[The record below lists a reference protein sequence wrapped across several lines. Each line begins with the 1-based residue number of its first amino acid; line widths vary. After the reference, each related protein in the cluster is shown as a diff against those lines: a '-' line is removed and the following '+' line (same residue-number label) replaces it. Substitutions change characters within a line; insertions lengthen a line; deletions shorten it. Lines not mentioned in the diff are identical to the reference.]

1 MEDIKIS
8 YEEKEKLHKAFRQ
21 HEFRILFDEYFDEIS
36 NEKYRKEK
44 EDYLLSLYFK
54 GELKKDQIIIQPKE
68 AFCIKTKILYSNQTS
83 QKIFLNICT
92 HEGIQNICFENAGS
106 GSVGIPYSLSQIRP
120 DKYGNNMSCLSIDC
134 CVNPFTIDVIRKYN
148 EIFNFMLED
157 VCLNIEKNIMKD
169 KERICRD
176 FKILSNMK
184 CKGEKPFLLCIN
196 KNVLKNNILLE
207 EEKKL
212 EKLKKEYEEKNE
224 TSKDVDNVLK
234 KSKIQTEIKTYNQ
247 EEINKSNIQILD
259 NNNNDNNNNNN
270 SIKEDIMENYKK
282 DGRKNKFFIYHQGSI
297 NMSSFFKIK
306 EYKNTPIS
314 LNLPDKLKVVIY
326 TDNYVN
332 KNDIDITVQRIRK
345 IIEIKFNNKEK
356 DLTINLPYP
365 CDEKDYSCVL
375 HIEKKKIEI
384 YLKLHDEYV
393 KRCAQ
398 EIYDKYISE
407 EKAEEKDAF
416 GYIDEVVEQYE
427 QEEKNQNNKEENIVI
442 GGNKNNKEENI
453 VIGGNKNNKEEN
465 IVIEENKN
473 NKEENIVIGGN
484 KNNKEENIVIGGN
497 KNNKE
502 ENIVIGGNKNN
513 KEENIVIEENK
524 NNKEENI
531 VIGGNNEHNKESL
544 KHNNHCENINKVFEQ
559 MDDNKYEIYNSSLQ
573 INEDILKGENRI
585 KVNKRDNKLKLKDNK
600 KCVFNFE
607 LQEKVHHDNIF
618 PNTSLNISNNLL
630 HYKEKDIRSDLNIQL
645 INESPTVVEKWN
657 DKEKIFPPVK
667 YDKCYINKSFGGKEN
682 YKKEKIH
689 ISERDFLVD
698 TYMYEG
704 ADTGMI
710 LSGML
715 WYTYI

>member
-148 EIFNFMLED
+148 EVFNFMLED

-176 FKILSNMK
+176 FKMLSNMK

-196 KNVLKNNILLE
+196 KNVLKKNILLE

-259 NNNNDNNNNNN
+259 DNNNNM
-270 SIKEDIMENYKK
+270 KEDVMENYKK

-297 NMSSFFKIK
+297 NMSSFFKTK

-332 KNDIDITVQRIRK
+332 KNDINITIQRKRK
-345 IIEIKFNNKEK
+345 ILEIKFNNKEK

-393 KRCAQ
+393 KRYAQ
-398 EIYDKYISE
+398 EIYDKYIS
-407 EKAEEKDAF
+407 EEKDAF

-427 QEEKNQNNKEENIVI
+427 QEEKNKNKNKNNGDEKNKNKEEENIVM
-442 GGNKNNKEENI
+442 EE
-453 VIGGNKNNKEEN
+453 
-465 IVIEENKN
+465 
-473 NKEENIVIGGN
+473 
-484 KNNKEENIVIGGN
+484 
-497 KNNKE
+497 
-502 ENIVIGGNKNN
+502 
-513 KEENIVIEENK
+513 
-524 NNKEENI
+524 
-531 VIGGNNEHNKESL
+531 NNEHNKEPL
-544 KHNNHCENINKVFEQ
+544 KHNNHCEKINNVSEQ
-559 MDDNKYEIYNSSLQ
+559 MYDNKKYEIDNSSVQ
-573 INEDILKGENRI
+573 ISEGILEGGNRI
-585 KVNKRDNKLKLKDNK
+585 EVDKRDNKLKLKDNK

-607 LQEKVHHDNIF
+607 LQEKVDHENIF
-618 PNTSLNISNNLL
+618 PSTSQNRSNNLL
-630 HYKEKDIRSDLNIQL
+630 HYKEKDIRRDLNIEL
-645 INESPTVVEKWN
+645 INDSPTVVEKSN
-657 DKEKIFPPVK
+657 DKEKIFSPVN
-667 YDKCYINKSFGGKEN
+667 YDKCYINKSFIGKEN
-682 YKKEKIH
+682 CKKEKIH
-689 ISERDFLVD
+689 ISERDFLID

-710 LSGML
+710 LSSML

>member
-148 EIFNFMLED
+148 EVFNFMLED

-176 FKILSNMK
+176 FKMLSNMK

-196 KNVLKNNILLE
+196 KNVLKKNILLE

-259 NNNNDNNNNNN
+259 DNNNNM
-270 SIKEDIMENYKK
+270 KEDVMENYKK

-297 NMSSFFKIK
+297 NMSSFFKTK

-332 KNDIDITVQRIRK
+332 KNDINITIQRKRK
-345 IIEIKFNNKEK
+345 ILEIKFNNKEK

-393 KRCAQ
+393 KRYAQ
-398 EIYDKYISE
+398 EIYDKYIS
-407 EKAEEKDAF
+407 EEKDAF

-427 QEEKNQNNKEENIVI
+427 QEEKNKNK
-442 GGNKNNKEENI
+442 NKNNGDENSLGVGAVGFSLAI
-453 VIGGNKNNKEEN
+453 LSSTILASSVLFSTYFCANTCN
-465 IVIEENKN
+465 V
-473 NKEENIVIGGN
+473 
-484 KNNKEENIVIGGN
+484 
-497 KNNKE
+497 
-502 ENIVIGGNKNN
+502 
-513 KEENIVIEENK
+513 
-524 NNKEENI
+524 
-531 VIGGNNEHNKESL
+531 NEDD
-544 KHNNHCENINKVFEQ
+544 
-559 MDDNKYEIYNSSLQ
+559 MDD
-573 INEDILKGENRI
+573 
-585 KVNKRDNKLKLKDNK
+585 
-600 KCVFNFE
+600 
-607 LQEKVHHDNIF
+607 
-618 PNTSLNISNNLL
+618 
-630 HYKEKDIRSDLNIQL
+630 
-645 INESPTVVEKWN
+645 
-657 DKEKIFPPVK
+657 
-667 YDKCYINKSFGGKEN
+667 
-682 YKKEKIH
+682 
-689 ISERDFLVD
+689 DF
-698 TYMYEG
+698 
-704 ADTGMI
+704 I
-710 LSGML
+710 
-715 WYTYI
+715 

>member
-120 DKYGNNMSCLSIDC
+120 DKYGDNMSCLSIDC

-176 FKILSNMK
+176 FKMLSNMK

-196 KNVLKNNILLE
+196 KNVLKKNILLE

-212 EKLKKEYEEKNE
+212 ENLKKEYEEKNE

-234 KSKIQTEIKTYNQ
+234 KSKIQTEIKTNNQ
-247 EEINKSNIQILD
+247 EEKNKSNIQILD
-259 NNNNDNNNNNN
+259 DDNN
-270 SIKEDIMENYKK
+270 IKEDIIENYKK
-282 DGRKNKFFIYHQGSI
+282 DGMKNKYFIYHQGSI
-297 NMSSFFKIK
+297 NMSSLFKIK

-314 LNLPDKLKVVIY
+314 LNLPDKLKVVVY

-332 KNDIDITVQRIRK
+332 KKDIDITVQTERK
-345 IIEIKFNNKEK
+345 VIEIKFNNKEK

-375 HIEKKKIEI
+375 YMEKKKIEI
-384 YLKLHDEYV
+384 YLTLHNEYV
-393 KRCAQ
+393 TRYAQ
-398 EIYDKYISE
+398 EIYDKYISD
-407 EKAEEKDAF
+407 EKDSF
-416 GYIDEVVEQYE
+416 GYIDEVVQQYE
-427 QEEKNQNNKEENIVI
+427 QEEKNKNGNIEEQF
-442 GGNKNNKEENI
+442 K
-453 VIGGNKNNKEEN
+453 
-465 IVIEENKN
+465 VIEENKN
-473 NKEENIVIGGN
+473 IEEQF
-484 KNNKEENIVIGGN
+484 K
-497 KNNKE
+497 
-502 ENIVIGGNKNN
+502 
-513 KEENIVIEENK
+513 VIEENK
-524 NNKEENI
+524 NIEEQFK
-531 VIGGNNEHNKESL
+531 VIDINNEHNKESL
-544 KHNNHCENINKVFEQ
+544 KHNDHCENINNVCKQ
-559 MDDNKYEIYNSSLQ
+559 MDDNKYEIYDSSLQ
-573 INEDILKGENRI
+573 TSECILKEGDQIN
-585 KVNKRDNKLKLKDNK
+585 VNKRDNKLKNKDNK
-600 KCVFNFE
+600 KDVFNFE
-607 LQEKVHHDNIF
+607 LQEKVNHENLF
-618 PNTSLNISNNLL
+618 PNRSLNRSNNLL
-630 HYKEKDIRSDLNIQL
+630 NFKEKDIRTDLNIQL
-645 INESPTVVEKWN
+645 INEKPN
-657 DKEKIFPPVK
+657 DKEKIFTQVN
-667 YDKCYINKSFGGKEN
+667 DNNSYINNSFEVEEN
-682 YKKEKIH
+682 YKKEKKH
-689 ISERDFLVD
+689 ISERDFLSD
-698 TYMYEG
+698 TYNIYEC

-710 LSGML
+710 LSSMI

>member
-68 AFCIKTKILYSNQTS
+68 AFCIKTKIFYSNQTS
-83 QKIFLNICT
+83 
-92 HEGIQNICFENAGS
+92 IQNICFENAGS

-148 EIFNFMLED
+148 EVFNFMLED

-176 FKILSNMK
+176 FKMLSNMK

-196 KNVLKNNILLE
+196 KNVLKKNILLE

-259 NNNNDNNNNNN
+259 DNNNNM
-270 SIKEDIMENYKK
+270 KEDVMENYKK

-297 NMSSFFKIK
+297 NMSSFFKTK

-332 KNDIDITVQRIRK
+332 KNDINITIQRKRK
-345 IIEIKFNNKEK
+345 ILEIKFNNKEK

-393 KRCAQ
+393 KRYAQ
-398 EIYDKYISE
+398 EIYDKYIS
-407 EKAEEKDAF
+407 EEKDAF

-427 QEEKNQNNKEENIVI
+427 QEEKNKNKNKNNGDENSVMEGNKNKEEENIVMEE
-442 GGNKNNKEENI
+442 NKNKEEENI
-453 VIGGNKNNKEEN
+453 VMEENKNKEEEN
-465 IVIEENKN
+465 IVMEGNKNKEEENIVMEENKN
-473 NKEENIVIGGN
+473 KEEENIVM
-484 KNNKEENIVIGGN
+484 EE
-497 KNNKE
+497 
-502 ENIVIGGNKNN
+502 
-513 KEENIVIEENK
+513 
-524 NNKEENI
+524 
-531 VIGGNNEHNKESL
+531 NNEHNKEPL
-544 KHNNHCENINKVFEQ
+544 KHNNHCEKINNVSEQ
-559 MDDNKYEIYNSSLQ
+559 MYDNKKYEIDNSSVQ
-573 INEDILKGENRI
+573 ISEGILEGGNRI
-585 KVNKRDNKLKLKDNK
+585 EVDKRDNKLKLKDNK

-607 LQEKVHHDNIF
+607 LQEKVDHENIF
-618 PNTSLNISNNLL
+618 PSTSQNRSNNLL
-630 HYKEKDIRSDLNIQL
+630 HYKEKDIRRDLNIEL
-645 INESPTVVEKWN
+645 INDSPTVVEKSN
-657 DKEKIFPPVK
+657 DKEKIFSPVN
-667 YDKCYINKSFGGKEN
+667 YDKCYINKSFIGKEN
-682 YKKEKIH
+682 CKKEKIH
-689 ISERDFLVD
+689 ISERDFLID

-710 LSGML
+710 LSSML

>member
-21 HEFRILFDEYFDEIS
+21 HEFRILFDEYFEEIS

-148 EIFNFMLED
+148 EVFNFMLED

-176 FKILSNMK
+176 FKMLSNMK

-196 KNVLKNNILLE
+196 KNVLKKNILLE

-259 NNNNDNNNNNN
+259 DNNNNN
-270 SIKEDIMENYKK
+270 IKEDIMENYKK

-332 KNDIDITVQRIRK
+332 KNDINITIQRKRK
-345 IIEIKFNNKEK
+345 IVEIKFNNKEK

-375 HIEKKKIEI
+375 YIEKKKIEI
-384 YLKLHDEYV
+384 YLKLYDEYV
-393 KRCAQ
+393 KRYAQ
-398 EIYDKYISE
+398 EIYDKYIS
-407 EKAEEKDAF
+407 EEKDAF

-427 QEEKNQNNKEENIVI
+427 QEEKNKNKEEENIVI
-442 GGNKNNKEENI
+442 GENKNKE
-453 VIGGNKNNKEEN
+453 EEN
-465 IVIEENKN
+465 IVIEEN
-473 NKEENIVIGGN
+473 
-484 KNNKEENIVIGGN
+484 
-497 KNNKE
+497 
-502 ENIVIGGNKNN
+502 
-513 KEENIVIEENK
+513 
-524 NNKEENI
+524 
-531 VIGGNNEHNKESL
+531 NEHNKEPL
-544 KHNNHCENINKVFEQ
+544 KYNNYCENINNVSEQ
-559 MDDNKYEIYNSSLQ
+559 MYENKYEIDNSSLQ
-573 INEDILKGENRI
+573 IREGILEGGNRI
-585 KVNKRDNKLKLKDNK
+585 GVDKRDNKLKLKDKK

-607 LQEKVHHDNIF
+607 LQEKVDHENIF
-618 PNTSLNISNNLL
+618 PSTSQNRSNNLL
-630 HYKEKDIRSDLNIQL
+630 HYKEKDIRRDLNIEL
-645 INESPTVVEKWN
+645 INESPTVVEKSN
-657 DKEKIFPPVK
+657 DKEKIFSPVN
-667 YDKCYINKSFGGKEN
+667 YDKCYINKSFVGKEN

-689 ISERDFLVD
+689 ISERDFLID

-710 LSGML
+710 LSSML

>member
-21 HEFRILFDEYFDEIS
+21 HEFRILFDEYFEEIS

-148 EIFNFMLED
+148 EVFNFMLED

-176 FKILSNMK
+176 FKMLSNMK

-196 KNVLKNNILLE
+196 KNVLKKNILLE

-259 NNNNDNNNNNN
+259 DNNNNN
-270 SIKEDIMENYKK
+270 IKEDIMENYKK

-332 KNDIDITVQRIRK
+332 KNDINITIQRKRK
-345 IIEIKFNNKEK
+345 IVEIKFNNKEK

-375 HIEKKKIEI
+375 YIEKKKIEI
-384 YLKLHDEYV
+384 YLKLYDEYV
-393 KRCAQ
+393 KRYAQ
-398 EIYDKYISE
+398 EIYDKYIS
-407 EKAEEKDAF
+407 EEKDAF

-427 QEEKNQNNKEENIVI
+427 QEEKNKNNGEENIVI
-442 GGNKNNKEENI
+442 GENKNN
-453 VIGGNKNNKEEN
+453 GEEN

-473 NKEENIVIGGN
+473 KEEENLVIEENKNKE
-484 KNNKEENIVIGGN
+484 
-497 KNNKE
+497 
-502 ENIVIGGNKNN
+502 
-513 KEENIVIEENK
+513 EENIVIEENK
-524 NNKEENI
+524 NKEEENI
-531 VIGGNNEHNKESL
+531 VIEENKNKEEENIVIEENKNKEEENIVIEENNEHNKEPL
-544 KHNNHCENINKVFEQ
+544 KYNNYCENINNVSEQ
-559 MDDNKYEIYNSSLQ
+559 MHDNKYEIDNSSLQ
-573 INEDILKGENRI
+573 ISEDILEGGNRI
-585 KVNKRDNKLKLKDNK
+585 EVDKRDNKLKLKDKK

-607 LQEKVHHDNIF
+607 LQEKVDHENIF
-618 PNTSLNISNNLL
+618 PSTSQNRSNNLL
-630 HYKEKDIRSDLNIQL
+630 HYKEKDIRRDLNIEL
-645 INESPTVVEKWN
+645 INESPTVVEKSN
-657 DKEKIFPPVK
+657 DKEKIFSPVN
-667 YDKCYINKSFGGKEN
+667 YDKCYINKSFVGKEN

-689 ISERDFLVD
+689 ISERDFLID

-710 LSGML
+710 LSSML

>member
-68 AFCIKTKILYSNQTS
+68 AFCIKTKIFYSNQTS

-148 EIFNFMLED
+148 EVFNFMLED

-176 FKILSNMK
+176 FKMLSNMK

-196 KNVLKNNILLE
+196 KNVLKKNILLE

-259 NNNNDNNNNNN
+259 DNNNNM
-270 SIKEDIMENYKK
+270 KEDVMENYKK

-297 NMSSFFKIK
+297 NMSSFFKTK

-332 KNDIDITVQRIRK
+332 KNDINITIQRKRK
-345 IIEIKFNNKEK
+345 ILEIKFNNKEK

-393 KRCAQ
+393 KRYAQ
-398 EIYDKYISE
+398 EIYDKYIS
-407 EKAEEKDAF
+407 EEKDAF

-427 QEEKNQNNKEENIVI
+427 QEEKNKNK
-442 GGNKNNKEENI
+442 NKNNGDEN
-453 VIGGNKNNKEEN
+453 
-465 IVIEENKN
+465 
-473 NKEENIVIGGN
+473 
-484 KNNKEENIVIGGN
+484 
-497 KNNKE
+497 
-502 ENIVIGGNKNN
+502 
-513 KEENIVIEENK
+513 
-524 NNKEENI
+524 
-531 VIGGNNEHNKESL
+531 S
-544 KHNNHCENINKVFEQ
+544 
-559 MDDNKYEIYNSSLQ
+559 
-573 INEDILKGENRI
+573 
-585 KVNKRDNKLKLKDNK
+585 
-600 KCVFNFE
+600 
-607 LQEKVHHDNIF
+607 
-618 PNTSLNISNNLL
+618 
-630 HYKEKDIRSDLNIQL
+630 
-645 INESPTVVEKWN
+645 
-657 DKEKIFPPVK
+657 
-667 YDKCYINKSFGGKEN
+667 
-682 YKKEKIH
+682 
-689 ISERDFLVD
+689 
-698 TYMYEG
+698 
-704 ADTGMI
+704 
-710 LSGML
+710 
-715 WYTYI
+715 